1 MLTCAHRKRNL
12 VRQEETIWLPHQ
24 RTMPFVPHSFT
35 LRSQLPTSQHL
46 SVEKSQPG
54 INLWMCELELG
65 GPRDDSVSSRQAMSS
80 PPPVDSCPP
89 QSPVME
95 ENMSSS
101 SGGSSGTTI
110 SLNAASNSPNNVVL
124 RPQEP
129 PPPTPTDR
137 NSTVL
142 MIPDESSRPPSGVDN
157 PGFEEDEEERPANGN
172 ASFLNSGTVDTSM
185 LTSQEEKKDKD
196 VAEAVNLELVNM
208 NPFSDTNGVNGIP
221 VKKEGEENTDAY
233 NDPYDE
239 YFVPVN
245 EHRKYMR

>member
-1 MLTCAHRKRNL
+1 MKLATDK
-12 VRQEETIWLPHQ
+12 
-24 RTMPFVPHSFT
+24 
-35 LRSQLPTSQHL
+35 
-46 SVEKSQPG
+46 
-54 INLWMCELELG
+54 LEG
-65 GPRDDSVSSRQAMSS
+65 T
-80 PPPVDSCPP
+80 
-89 QSPVME
+89 E

-101 SGGSSGTTI
+101 SGGSSGTTV
-110 SLNAASNSPNNVVL
+110 SLNDAAPSTVV

-142 MIPDESSRPPSGVDN
+142 MIPDESSRPASGVDN
-157 PGFEEDEEERPANGN
+157 PGFVEDEEERPANG
-172 ASFLNSGTVDTSM
+172 FLNSEAVDTSM
-185 LTSQEEKKDKD
+185 LEEKKDKE

-221 VKKEGEENTDAY
+221 VKKESEEAADGY